1 MGKWEKETNEAV
13 RRVEQAKQDNRFR
26 KSYNQIKTDFGMEIH
41 NIEGSEMQFYGGH
54 EGFNV

>member
-1 MGKWEKETNEAV
+1 MGKWEKETNEAT
-13 RRVEQAKQDNRFR
+13 RKVEQAKQDNRFR

-41 NIEGSEMQFYGGH
+41 NIEGSEMQFDGGH